1 MMDEDAPIEDWI
13 SSQAAV
19 DNMIIQPTFLGDGY
33 GHLRGGRGGGGSREH
48 VDAAPWEE
56 GIGEVSAKA
65 IFTFITLASIITVI
79 IDPKMIT
86 VTLPVSVL
94 TALLLS
100 MARRRSRKRVTRRR
114 GGLIRPGEEP
124 W

>member
-1 MMDEDAPIEDWI
+1 MTDDTPIEDWI

-48 VDAAPWEE
+48 VDATPWEE
-56 GIGEVSAKA
+56 GIEEVSAKA

-79 IDPKMIT
+79 IDPKMIA
-86 VTLPVSVL
+86 VTLPLSVL
-94 TALLLS
+94 AALLLS
-100 MARRRSRKRVTRRR
+100 MARRGRGKRAARRR

>member
-1 MMDEDAPIEDWI
+1 MTDEDAPIESWI
-13 SSQAAV
+13 SSQTAV
-19 DNMIIQPTFLGDGY
+19 DDAIIQPTLLGDGC
-33 GHLRGGRGGGGSREH
+33 GHLRGGRGGGGSGEH

-65 IFTFITLASIITVI
+65 VFALITLASIITVI
-79 IDPKMIT
+79 IDPRMIA
-86 VTLPVSVL
+86 VTLPLSVL
-94 TALLLS
+94 AAFLLS
-100 MARRRSRKRVTRRR
+100 MARRGRGKRAARGR

>member
-1 MMDEDAPIEDWI
+1 MTGEDAPIEDWI

-19 DNMIIQPTFLGDGY
+19 DDAIIQPALPWDGY
-33 GHLRGGRGGGGSREH
+33 GRPGGGRGGGGSEEH
-48 VDAAPWEE
+48 ADVAPWEE

-65 IFTFITLASIITVI
+65 VFAFITLASIITVI
-79 IDPKMIT
+79 IDPRMIA
-86 VTLPVSVL
+86 VTLPLSVL
-94 TALLLS
+94 AALLLS
-100 MARRRSRKRVTRRR
+100 MARRRRGKRAARGR

>member
-19 DNMIIQPTFLGDGY
+19 DNMIIQPMFLGDGY
-33 GHLRGGRGGGGSREH
+33 GHLRGGRGGGGSGEH

-65 IFTFITLASIITVI
+65 VFAFITLASMITVI

-86 VTLPVSVL
+86 MTLPVSVL

-100 MARRRSRKRVTRRR
+100 MARRGRGKRVARRR
-114 GGLIRPGEEP
+114 DGLIRPGEEP